1 MGTGRSE
8 VDVEYDDTDHHNHGD
23 QHHAK
28 KQEPGDTHPCLELGT
43 EGKGVGKAGC
53 GQGYIYS
60 LAYQGDGHGCGRQPL
75 GDKQQEDRLG
85 QEH

>member
-8 VDVEYDDTDHHNHGD
+8 VDVEYDDTDHHHHGD
-23 QHHAK
+23 QHHAE
-28 KQEPGDTHPCLELGT
+28 KQEPEDTYRAWSQRLRAEAL
-43 EGKGVGKAGC
+43 GKAGR
-53 GQGYIYS
+53 GQACIYS
-60 LAYQGDGHGCGRQPL
+60 LAYQGDGHGCGWQPL